1 MFFFF
6 ASSQWN
12 DCRFLL
18 ITLLTTFFAS
28 SILYHMPIFHRSLFK
43 FMRSD
48 IVEMT
53 SPKWSWFKFLF
64 CENYKLFRSDG
75 WHPLLTNTAK
85 SHAIN
90 HGRKDVSS
98 LQTSIS
104 ENHHPPSLYWK
115 HNDNHYWNA
124 INRKLPSK
132 EKYLDLLK

>member
-18 ITLLTTFFAS
+18 ITLLTTFLLLLFFTTCLYFTVHYS
-28 SILYHMPIFHRSLFK
+28 NSWGQILLRWLCNVFC
-43 FMRSD
+43 
-48 IVEMT
+48 
-53 SPKWSWFKFLF
+53 FKFLF

-75 WHPLLTNTAK
+75 WHPFLTNTAK

-115 HNDNHYWNA
+115 HNDNHYRNA
-124 INRKLPSK
+124 INRKLPSN
-132 EKYLDLLK
+132 EKYLDRLK